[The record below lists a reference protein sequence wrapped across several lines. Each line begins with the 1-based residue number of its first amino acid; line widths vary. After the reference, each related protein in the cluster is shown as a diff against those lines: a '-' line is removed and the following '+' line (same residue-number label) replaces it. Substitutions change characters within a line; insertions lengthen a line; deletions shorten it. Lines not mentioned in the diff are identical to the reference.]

1 MARTIHF
8 HLDENCDPRIAAGLR
23 LLGVDVTTTAEAGL
37 LHASDEDQ
45 LAFAV
50 SQGRAIISQDT
61 DFLRLAAS
69 GQEHPGIIFYPAQ
82 ARTIGQVIRSVQLI
96 WEVYEVD
103 EMRNRVEFI

>member
-1 MARTIHF
+1 MARTIRF

-23 LLGVDVTTTAEAGL
+23 LLGVDVTTTPEAGL
-37 LHASDEDQ
+37 LHAPDEDQ

-61 DFLRLAAS
+61 DFLRIAAS
-69 GQEHPGIIFYPAQ
+69 GQEHPGIIYYPAQ
-82 ARTIGQVIRSVQLI
+82 GRSIGQVIRRVQLI